1 MTKRKKVQKTK
12 QTSTSHRYIVFCL
25 IFIVIY
31 TAAHSVIF
39 YLTGQEAKTLTRVVV
54 GALFGEILLCFLIK
68 RFKLHEEAKIVFG
81 KKKESEDYYD
91 DTGGME

>member
-1 MTKRKKVQKTK
+1 MKRKPKPKK
-12 QTSTSHRYIVFCL
+12 QSHTLDRYIVFCL
-25 IFIVIY
+25 LFIVLY
-31 TAAHSVIF
+31 TVAHSIIF

-81 KKKESEDYYD
+81 KKKD
-91 DTGGME
+91 DMEEEGYE